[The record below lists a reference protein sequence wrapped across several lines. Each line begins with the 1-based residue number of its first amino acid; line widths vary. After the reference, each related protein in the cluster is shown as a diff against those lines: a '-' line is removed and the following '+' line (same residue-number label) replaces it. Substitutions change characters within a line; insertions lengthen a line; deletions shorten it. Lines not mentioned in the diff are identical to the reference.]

1 MILFGRTGQGE
12 ISYTTITFVQLHLIV
27 APPTPLSLPPLY
39 LEINISQELSSFGGK
54 KFQVMFSVN
63 NSCLIVQF

>member
-12 ISYTTITFVQLHLIV
+12 ISYTIITFVQLHLIV
-27 APPTPLSLPPLY
+27 APTPLSLPPLY